1 MNLDEGQIVTLD
13 NNKDYIVVKSV
24 VFNETTYVYLMTNR
38 KPLEVLIVKLQ
49 DVGGS
54 QILKVVDSKEELE
67 EIINLFEK

>member
-24 VFNETTYVYLMTNR
+24 VFNETTYVYLMTDR

-49 DVGGS
+49 DVDGS